1 MGACV
6 FCGKSAGLFRSRHS
20 ACAAIENERLAAM
33 DAQRRAAD
41 IERDRLMRE
50 LQQEAFDTLHT
61 GADLRTVEARVLDAI
76 AAGKIDH
83 THRRKL
89 LVAAWL
95 QGVERFLDDSVLEAH
110 EEHLLVTY
118 QNHFGLSMEDLNQT
132 GTYSRLAKSS
142 VLRRVLA
149 GELEDFA
156 QTGNFAGVNFER
168 GEVAVWSFQDVQHL
182 EDVERRQVVGRS
194 QGVSVRVMRGVYY
207 RVGGF
212 KGESV
217 VTTERKDLGTGTLIA
232 TNINLYFI
240 GERKTTKIPYRK
252 VVSYTPYSNGI
263 GLVRDTLTAKPQ
275 IFIID
280 DGWFAFNLVSN
291 LSSLRCQR

>member
-1 MGACV
+1 MGDCIY
-6 FCGKSAGLFRSRHS
+6 CGKAAGLFRSRHA
-20 ACAAIENERLAAM
+20 ACAAKESERLATL

-50 LQQEAFDTLHT
+50 LQQEAFDTLHS
-61 GADLRTVEARVLDAI
+61 GADLTALEARVLDAI
-76 AAGKIDH
+76 AAGKIDY

-118 QNHFGLSMEDLNQT
+118 QNHFGLTIEDLNQT
-132 GTYSRLAKSS
+132 GTYSRLVKSS
-142 VLRRVLA
+142 VLRRVLE
-149 GELEDFA
+149 GDLEDLA
-156 QTGNFAGVNFER
+156 QTGNFGGVNFDR
-168 GEVAVWSFQDVQHL
+168 GEFAVWSFQGVQHL

-194 QGVSVRVMRGVYY
+194 QGVSVRVMSGVYY

-212 KGESV
+212 KGEPV

-232 TNINLYFI
+232 TNMNLYFI
-240 GERKTTKIPYRK
+240 GEKKTTKIPYRK
-252 VVSYTPYSNGI
+252 VVSYTPYSNGV

-275 IFIID
+275 IFIVD
-280 DGWFAFNLVSN
+280 DGWFAFNLVTN
-291 LSSLRCQR
+291 LSSQRCQA